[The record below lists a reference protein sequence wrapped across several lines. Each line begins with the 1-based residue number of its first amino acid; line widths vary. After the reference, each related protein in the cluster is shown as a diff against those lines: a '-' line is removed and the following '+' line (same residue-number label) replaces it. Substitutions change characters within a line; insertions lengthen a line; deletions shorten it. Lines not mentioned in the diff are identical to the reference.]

1 MTKIDLT
8 QKICYVLNIITKVI
22 MFASFI
28 VSALLLVFLLIT
40 FVINTAN
47 IFGLMDMPEDLIEQ
61 QAYIAV
67 AIINILAAGIFSKYL
82 SKYFKRELAD
92 GTPFV
97 QESAVMLRSV
107 GIKGVILHLISG
119 VLSVIVL
126 LIFRFVANL
135 TNYTLDFNFEG
146 TGTLGLSITFIAL
159 SIILE
164 AGCEEIKKIKE

>member
-1 MTKIDLT
+1 MTKLDIT
-8 QKICYVLNIITKVI
+8 QKICYVLNIITRII
-22 MFASFI
+22 MYVSFI

-40 FVINTAN
+40 FLINTAN
-47 IFGLMDMPEDLIEQ
+47 AFGLMDKPEDLIES

-67 AIINILAAGIFSKYL
+67 AIINIFAAGIFSKYI
-82 SKYFKRELAD
+82 SNYFKKELSD
-92 GTPFV
+92 GTPFI

-107 GIKGVILHLISG
+107 GIKGIILHVISA
-119 VLSVIVL
+119 VLSLIVL
-126 LIFRFVANL
+126 LIFHFVANL
-135 TNYTLDFNFEG
+135 TNYNLDFNFEG

>member
-1 MTKIDLT
+1 MTKLDIT
-8 QKICYVLNIITKVI
+8 QKICYVLNIITRII
-22 MFASFI
+22 MYVSFI
-28 VSALLLVFLLIT
+28 VSALLFVFLLIT

-47 IFGLMDMPEDLIEQ
+47 VFGLMDMPEDLIGQ

-67 AIINILAAGIFSKYL
+67 AIINILAAGIFSKYI

-107 GIKGVILHLISG
+107 GIKGIVLHVISG
-119 VLSVIVL
+119 VLSLVVL
-126 LIFRFVANL
+126 LIFHITANL
-135 TNYTLDFNFEG
+135 KGNELDFDFEW